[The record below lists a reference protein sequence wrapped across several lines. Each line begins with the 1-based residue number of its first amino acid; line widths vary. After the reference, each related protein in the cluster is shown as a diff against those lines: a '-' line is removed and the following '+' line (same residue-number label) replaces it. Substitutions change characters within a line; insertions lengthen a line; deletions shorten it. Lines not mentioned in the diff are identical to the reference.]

1 MTRRTPEDEEE
12 WINEC
17 KRLEYDP
24 DDDAEEL
31 TVDEK
36 IRTAWRLMTYVA
48 DYLNEICPKNVH
60 GFTRTDC
67 VPSLKFEVHN
77 LGIRAIVFPVIIPEE
92 PRVAAMTM
100 TASATNI
107 DALLNGVLSGLERQ
121 VAEIRNRQ
129 DERRKKEE
137 EENAR
142 NAT

>member
-1 MTRRTPEDEEE
+1 M
-12 WINEC
+12 
-17 KRLEYDP
+17 
-24 DDDAEEL
+24 
-31 TVDEK
+31 
-36 IRTAWRLMTYVA
+36 
-48 DYLNEICPKNVH
+48 
-60 GFTRTDC
+60 
-67 VPSLKFEVHN
+67 PSLKFEVHN

-92 PRVAAMTM
+92 PQVAAMAM
-100 TASATNI
+100 SASATNI